1 MKRRNVILL
10 IVATMLVVSITIFFT
25 RQRHTPITDQVR
37 VEKPTTTTR
46 NVTFGMLPYGDHTY
60 AIIGA
65 QQGWFK
71 DVGINLQY
79 KTIKVEEI
87 VPLLKNRSLDVV
99 SSPPGILFAAF
110 DSAPNLVSFVF
121 GDLFQGYAMLGQP
134 DEGFRSYSEFRE
146 SGLPPEAAVI
156 KVVEQLRGRTFAYP
170 AEAAIKPFI
179 DLVLEKGGIT
189 RKDITSLVLD
199 DPLTINA
206 MRKKDADFQ
215 VGGVPSR
222 IVLEREG
229 FKVLL
234 SSIDLALL
242 AKPSAKAKELSSILQ
257 NGWATTREFYN
268 DNHDD
273 ILRLAS
279 VNYRIMQFINDNPE
293 AALAIHMPYL
303 SKVSGQTFTIA
314 EGKVIYSSLDPF
326 VTFDDQQPWFNDT
339 TNPLYYAYVNG
350 AILNSFVSQG
360 IYKSQIPTVDDV
372 ILADDVY
379 RNLEE
384 LRASADTLFQEI
396 EERGG
401 KAAVSQNFLAA
412 KKHYSIFN
420 YLDAERLARKV
431 INAD

>member
-1 MKRRNVILL
+1 
-10 IVATMLVVSITIFFT
+10 
-25 RQRHTPITDQVR
+25 
-37 VEKPTTTTR
+37 
-46 NVTFGMLPYGDHTY
+46 
-60 AIIGA
+60 
-65 QQGWFK
+65 
-71 DVGINLQY
+71 
-79 KTIKVEEI
+79 
-87 VPLLKNRSLDVV
+87 
-99 SSPPGILFAAF
+99 
-110 DSAPNLVSFVF
+110 
-121 GDLFQGYAMLGQP
+121 
-134 DEGFRSYSEFRE
+134 
-146 SGLPPEAAVI
+146 
-156 KVVEQLRGRTFAYP
+156 
-170 AEAAIKPFI
+170 
-179 DLVLEKGGIT
+179 
-189 RKDITSLVLD
+189 VLD

-242 AKPSAKAKELSSILQ
+242 AKPSAEAKELSSILQ
-257 NGWATTREFYN
+257 NGWATTREFYH

-273 ILRLAS
+273 VLRLAS
-279 VNYRIMQFINDNPE
+279 VNYRIMQFINDNPD

-326 VTFDDQQPWFNDT
+326 VTFDDQRPWFNDT

-350 AILNSFVSQG
+350 AILNSFASQG

-379 RNLEE
+379 RNLEK
-384 LRASADTLFQEI
+384 LRASADTLFQKI
-396 EERGG
+396 EKRGG
-401 KAAVSQNFLAA
+401 KATASQDFLAA

-431 INAD
+431 INVD